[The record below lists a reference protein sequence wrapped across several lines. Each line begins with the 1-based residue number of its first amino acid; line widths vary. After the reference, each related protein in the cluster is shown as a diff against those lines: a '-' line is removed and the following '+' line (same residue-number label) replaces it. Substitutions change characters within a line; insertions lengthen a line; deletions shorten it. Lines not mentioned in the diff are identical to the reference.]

1 MWDEPQRGGETYRM
15 VLMLT
20 IHEFMIQLKC
30 RFLRLKVQGEI
41 LSVLTDHIVDVVHIE
56 LFINFMKLKN

>member
-1 MWDEPQRGGETYRM
+1 MWDEPQRGGETYRL